1 LTNLNNLKSPFIKK
15 TFMNFG
21 LLLMRFSFSAGI
33 MAHGYR
39 KFFKVIQGDFDFAD
53 PLGFGSTV
61 SLILATIGEFIAP
74 IFIIIGWK
82 TRLFSIFP
90 IFTMLVAFLIVHD
103 GDSFSRKEKSLMYLI
118 AFIVIYFAGP
128 GKYSIDKE

>member
-1 LTNLNNLKSPFIKK
+1 
-15 TFMNFG
+15 MNKFLLHLG
-21 LLLMRFSFSAGI
+21 LLILRLGFSLGLMT
-33 MAHGYR
+33 HGYG
-39 KFFKVIQGDFDFAD
+39 KFLNVINRNFKFSD
-53 PLGFGSTV
+53 PIGIGISP
-61 SLILATIGEFIAP
+61 SLILASFGEFIAP

-118 AFIVIYFAGP
+118 AFIVIYFTGP